1 MTNDPNRPTHPV
13 AAREPGPGPG
23 DDTSHDRDARGRR
36 AGWRPSAVTE
46 VGEEPDYRFTLAN
59 ERTFLAWIR
68 TALALLAG
76 GVAVIKLVPSF
87 SLAGGRHLLGIP
99 LVLLSLLLSLSAY
112 RHWALGERAMRL
124 NRPLPRSL
132 LPPVLAGSLTLITV
146 VALVLV
152 LTGAGPR

>member
-1 MTNDPNRPTHPV
+1 MTNDRAEPSHPV
-13 AAREPGPGPG
+13 TAQGPDPAS
-23 DDTSHDRDARGRR
+23 DDATAPGRR
-36 AGWRPSAVTE
+36 AVWRPSAVAD
-46 VGEEPDYRFTLAN
+46 VGEDPDYRFTLAN

-99 LVLLSLLLSLSAY
+99 LVLLSLVLSLSAY

-132 LPPVLAGSLTLITV
+132 LPPLLAGALALITI

-152 LTGAGPR
+152 LAGAGPP